1 MNESK
6 NIFKSKTFWLN
17 IIVGGLGVFTD
28 VYSSV
33 PGGSAS
39 VIGGLTTANIILRGI
54 TTKEVHVVTPKDQY

>member
-6 NIFKSKTFWLN
+6 SIFKSKTFWLN
-17 IIVGGLGVFTD
+17 LIVGSLGVFTD

-39 VIGGLTTANIILRGI
+39 VLGGLTTANIILRGI
-54 TTKEVHVVTPKDQY
+54 TSQEVHVVTPEKY